1 MTREDLNKT
10 LLASNTHHHLLELP
24 TGFGKTKCAL
34 DKINMLIKSGKIST
48 KPSILILIPRLV
60 LIDTWREE
68 IKKWGYSNYLPYIT
82 FSTYISIGKHIK
94 SWDVL
99 VADEAHHFSDRCLL
113 VLNDVNF
120 KVNYSI
126 LLSATVKKEQK
137 DNLSLIFKGL
147 KRIKV
152 GVNQAINDN
161 VLPEPTILL
170 IPLTLDNSINNQIIE
185 KKPKK
190 GFRANYKVI
199 SYKDQWKE
207 KNYNN
212 GLKIR
217 CTQQEYY
224 RHISGLVEWYKN
236 RSGNKILRNLWLHTA
251 GQRLKWLAEQK
262 HNVINEILNIINKKR
277 IILFCPSIKESESF
291 SISCI
296 NSKVGKDYLQ
306 HFNNKT
312 VNKISAVDMIDEGV
326 NLVDC
331 QIGIFQMINSSTR
344 IRTQRFGRILRH
356 KKPFILFPYFINTR
370 EQEIIEKL
378 KEEYNNDF
386 IKTIKNMNEL
396 KEVLNE

>member
-1 MTREDLNKT
+1 M
-10 LLASNTHHHLLELP
+10 
-24 TGFGKTKCAL
+24 
-34 DKINMLIKSGKIST
+34 
-48 KPSILILIPRLV
+48 
-60 LIDTWREE
+60 
-68 IKKWGYSNYLPYIT
+68 
-82 FSTYISIGKHIK
+82 
-94 SWDVL
+94 
-99 VADEAHHFSDRCLL
+99 
-113 VLNDVNF
+113 
-120 KVNYSI
+120 
-126 LLSATVKKEQK
+126 
-137 DNLSLIFKGL
+137 
-147 KRIKV
+147 
-152 GVNQAINDN
+152 
-161 VLPEPTILL
+161 
-170 IPLTLDNSINNQIIE
+170 
-185 KKPKK
+185 
-190 GFRANYKVI
+190 
-199 SYKDQWKE
+199 
-207 KNYNN
+207 
-212 GLKIR
+212 KIR

-312 VNKISAVDMIDEGV
+312 VDKISAVDMIDEGV